1 MPRHLLRSSSN
12 KPSHHVCDLAPNW
25 VFQSL
30 IRSRLRKKS
39 YLAPGCYGP
48 LQQGSTAVALQAGQI
63 AFSQEA
69 KRKEHSFLLRISAQD
84 VVPLTMGGSAYL
96 NYLSQNNLPWACLE
110 IPILDDSRSPFDN

>member
-1 MPRHLLRSSSN
+1 M
-12 KPSHHVCDLAPNW
+12 
-25 VFQSL
+25 
-30 IRSRLRKKS
+30 

-48 LQQGSTAVALQAGQI
+48 LQQESIAVAPQAGQI

-69 KRKEHSFLLRISAQD
+69 KRKEHYFLLTQFRISAQD